1 MKIKD
6 SQLHQLPYTEWPLEL
21 TPQQREQLLQEK
33 LVRMAAWQRHFRTHE
48 LNQADVERS

>member
-33 LVRMAAWQRHFRTHE
+33 LARMAAWQRQFKEH
-48 LNQADVERS
+48 DIIKPDIERS

>member
-6 SQLHQLPYTEWPLEL
+6 SQLHHLPYTEWPLEL

-33 LVRMAAWQRHFRTHE
+33 LVRIRAWQQHFKNND
-48 LNQADVERS
+48 LIQPDVERS

>member
-1 MKIKD
+1 MIVKE

-33 LVRMAAWQRHFRTHE
+33 LARMVAWQNHFRNHD
-48 LNQADVERS
+48 LIQPDVERS